1 MFCKV
6 TSNSLLNNSVFS
18 FSFRIIPETQSES
31 TQSPVKGKMKN
42 RKQILSDTD
51 SSQDSQTKKRF
62 RTKRKRGGRRGSEI
76 GIPGPY
82 SFSPPRPK
90 RLSDYNE
97 LMPLHDSN
105 DMTPSAEKQHFI
117 SLAPE
122 SPFNSDISL
131 SLEME
136 TTTTSSNTTNT
147 SDNSC
152 NV

>member
-42 RKQILSDTD
+42 RKWILSDTD
-51 SSQDSQTKKRF
+51 SSQDSQTKKCF
-62 RTKRKRGGRRGSEI
+62 RTKRKRGGHRGSEI

-82 SFSPPRPK
+82 SYSPP
-90 RLSDYNE
+90 SDYNE
-97 LMPLHDSN
+97 SMPLHDSN

-131 SLEME
+131 SPEME
-136 TTTTSSNTTNT
+136 TMTTSSNTTNT
-147 SDNSC
+147 SDNSR